1 MNLSSHLHFQNFQ
14 TSRGAM
20 VLEAAC
26 QSLNSFLFSLISTLN
41 LDGYF
46 LKTKCLVKVTN
57 KFLNLTNFA
66 CNFRR
71 NTLLYLVIGMYDVD
85 HLSGKIILMPKK
97 KKSHFPTEPLERRH
111 KDKLS
116 YHPHVYFCQNLL
128 FQEQRTFLGL
138 RGGFADTFSAPTL
151 MSGPEMYVY

>member
-97 KKSHFPTEPLERRH
+97 KKVISQLSPQKEDIKTSFHITHMYIFVRICCFKNREPFWGCGEDSLIHFQHRL
-111 KDKLS
+111 
-116 YHPHVYFCQNLL
+116 
-128 FQEQRTFLGL
+128 
-138 RGGFADTFSAPTL
+138 
-151 MSGPEMYVY
+151 